1 MSSSP
6 ATPSSSSGTPSEPG
20 ADRLDALLDE
30 SATLAAPAPARRS
43 RGRRAATAAVQ
54 GAALVALLG
63 GAAVYAAG
71 STTVE
76 LDVDGASQEVR
87 LFGDDVADV
96 LAEGGVEVGPRDLV
110 APAVDGDVEDGGTVV
125 VRHARQLELT
135 VDGETSTHWTTA
147 LTLDEALDDLGVR
160 SQGAALSASRSM
172 PLGRGGGSVELVTP
186 KDVTVVADGEAR
198 PLTSTATSV
207 GALLS
212 EAGVAVG
219 DADRVS
225 VDQASPLTPGLV
237 VTVVR
242 VLTEEVV
249 EEGPVPFA
257 TEERETDDLF
267 VGQTRVQ
274 SEGERGVHQVRFRQ
288 TTADGQVVSKEE
300 LSDEVTT
307 APQPRVVLVGTAER
321 PAPEPE
327 PEPEPEPA
335 SQSSSGSS
343 SSSSGA
349 SSSSSGS
356 SSSSSGSSSSSSG
369 SSRSSDD
376 DDDDESSSAPST
388 PSAPVAS
395 GSAWDRLAQCE
406 SGGNW
411 SINTGNGYYGGLQF
425 NLQTWRAYGGSGYPH
440 ENSREQQIAIAEKV
454 RADRGGYGAWPACS
468 RKLGL

>member
-6 ATPSSSSGTPSEPG
+6 ATPPSSSGTPSEPG
-20 ADRLDALLDE
+20 TDRLDALLDE

-186 KDVTVVADGEAR
+186 KDVTVVADGKAQ

-225 VDQASPLTPGLV
+225 VDEASPLTPGLV

-249 EEGPVPFA
+249 EEQPVEAPV
-257 TEERETDDLF
+257 ERRETDDLF
-267 VGQTRVQ
+267 EGQTRVAD
-274 SEGERGVHQVRFRQ
+274 EGADGVRTLRFAQ
-288 TTADGQVVSKEE
+288 TTADGQVVAR
-300 LSDEVTT
+300 DQVADDVTT
-307 APQPRVVLVGTAER
+307 APRPRVVLVGTAER

-327 PEPEPEPA
+327 PAPAAEPARSSGGSSSGGSSSGGSSSGGSSSAPAPAPAEAPAPAPEPEPA
-335 SQSSSGSS
+335 P
-343 SSSSGA
+343 
-349 SSSSSGS
+349 
-356 SSSSSGSSSSSSG
+356 
-369 SSRSSDD
+369 
-376 DDDDESSSAPST
+376 EPPT

-395 GSAWDRLAQCE
+395 GSAWDALAQCE
-406 SGGNW
+406 SGGDW
-411 SINTGNGYYGGLQF
+411 GINTGNGYYGGLQF

>member
-6 ATPSSSSGTPSEPG
+6 ATPPSSSGTPSEPG

-30 SATLAAPAPARRS
+30 SATLAAPARRS

-135 VDGETSTHWTTA
+135 VDGETTTHWTTA

-186 KDVTVVADGEAR
+186 KDVTVVADGKAQ

-257 TEERETDDLF
+257 VEERETDDLF

-274 SEGERGVHQVRFRQ
+274 SAGERGVHQVRFRQ

-300 LSDEVTT
+300 ISDEVTT

-335 SQSSSGSS
+335 PEPAPTRAASSSSGSS
-343 SSSSGA
+343 S
-349 SSSSSGS
+349 S

-369 SSRSSDD
+369 SSRSS
-376 DDDDESSSAPST
+376 DDDESSSAPST

-411 SINTGNGYYGGLQF
+411 AINTGNGYYGGLQF